1 MIRRILTDK
10 IMANLYKG
18 RIIIVYGARQV
29 GKTTLLKQIEASL
42 KTEVLWLNGDEPD
55 VRSIFEDATSTQIK
69 LIIGN
74 KKTVFIDEAQRI
86 KNIGLTLKLFA
97 DNFPDV
103 QVVVTGSSSF
113 ELADNLK
120 EPLTGRKIEYYLY
133 PLSFQELVNHY
144 GYLEA
149 KRRLNFILK
158 YGLYPEVIVSPENA
172 KSILMGLTDSYLYK
186 DLLIYEGIKK
196 HSLLSK
202 ILQAL
207 ALQIGSEVSFSEIG
221 QLVGADKNTV
231 EKYID
236 LLEKS
241 FVIFRLNALSRN
253 MRNEIKKGKKFYF
266 WDIGIRNA
274 LIVNFNEAN
283 LRSDI
288 GGIWENFIIGERI
301 KFLKYNEL
309 YANVYFWRTVTQS
322 EIDFIEEMNGVFN
335 VYEIKWNFKKKRL
348 PKMFKKTYPVE
359 NFEIIDKSNFEKILL
374 LPI

>member
-1 MIRRILTDK
+1 M
-10 IMANLYKG
+10 
-18 RIIIVYGARQV
+18 
-29 GKTTLLKQIEASL
+29 
-42 KTEVLWLNGDEPD
+42 
-55 VRSIFEDATSTQIK
+55 
-69 LIIGN
+69 
-74 KKTVFIDEAQRI
+74 
-86 KNIGLTLKLFA
+86 
-97 DNFPDV
+97 
-103 QVVVTGSSSF
+103 
-113 ELADNLK
+113 
-120 EPLTGRKIEYYLY
+120 
-133 PLSFQELVNHY
+133 VNHY

-253 MRNEIKKGKKFYF
+253 MRNEIKKGKK
-266 WDIGIRNA
+266 
-274 LIVNFNEAN
+274 
-283 LRSDI
+283 
-288 GGIWENFIIGERI
+288 NFIFGI
-301 KFLKYNEL
+301 LVL
-309 YANVYFWRTVTQS
+309 
-322 EIDFIEEMNGVFN
+322 EM
-335 VYEIKWNFKKKRL
+335 L
-348 PKMFKKTYPVE
+348 
-359 NFEIIDKSNFEKILL
+359 
-374 LPI
+374 

>member
-1 MIRRILTDK
+1 
-10 IMANLYKG
+10 MANLYKG